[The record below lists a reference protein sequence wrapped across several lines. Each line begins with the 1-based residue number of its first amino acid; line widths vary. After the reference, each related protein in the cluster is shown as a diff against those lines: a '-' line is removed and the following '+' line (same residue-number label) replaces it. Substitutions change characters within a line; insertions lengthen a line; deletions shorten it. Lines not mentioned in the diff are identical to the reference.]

1 MNQQENQREILLDF
15 ERKILHTAMMRPSS
29 ISDMPLQGS
38 HFASESHGAL
48 WELVRYMDASGK
60 PVEPITVAD
69 EASRNRD
76 TRLSQLAYEI
86 GCAPD
91 LYPSSNPAYQ
101 AGVIIEAWQSREAMD
116 IAKQLARGSQDRQ
129 EGAVDQAI
137 SRLMALNTVDSTYEH
152 TAESS
157 LKAALEQ
164 AIQAKGRGGR
174 IVGVSTG
181 LQELDDAL
189 GGYHPSDLIVVGA
202 RPAMGK
208 TGFLLG
214 ATSAGAKGGSV
225 GLISGEQPAE
235 QVGLRWLAAGSGVNV
250 GKLRAGKFD
259 DSDMSELLHAAD
271 IYGKLPIK
279 ILDRPS
285 PDISEICREARKW
298 KHQHDM
304 RALYVDYI
312 QRIEAKH
319 MGRAKRNEVVGYV
332 CKTLKNLAREL
343 KIPVISLAQVSREA
357 DNNKSGRPQ
366 MGQLADSSEI
376 EKEADQIIMLWRDL
390 STPHAARSA
399 AELNIVKNRHGNIGT
414 VYVTWHGGS
423 TSFVNR
429 SPQDEFGD

>member
-48 WELVRYMDASGK
+48 WELVRHMDASGK

-101 AGVIIEAWQSREAMD
+101 AGVIIEAWQNREYLD
-116 IAKQLARGSQDRQ
+116 IAKQLSRAAQDRQ
-129 EGAVDQAI
+129 EGAGDNAI
-137 SRLMALNTVDSTYEH
+137 QRLMALNTVDSSYEH

-164 AIQAKGRGGR
+164 AVQAKGRGGR
-174 IVGVSTG
+174 IIGVSTG
-181 LQELDDAL
+181 LQDLDETL
-189 GGYHPSDLIVVGA
+189 GGFHPSDLIIVGA

-214 ATSAGAKGGSV
+214 ATAAGAKGGAV
-225 GLISGEQPAE
+225 GLISGEQPAD

-250 GKLRAGKFD
+250 GKLRAGKFGD
-259 DSDMSELLHAAD
+259 DDMSSLLHAAET
-271 IYGKLPIK
+271 YGQMPVH

-285 PDISEICREARKW
+285 PDIAEICREARKW

-332 CKTLKNLAREL
+332 SRSLKNLAREL
-343 KIPVISLAQVSREA
+343 KIPVVALAQVSREV
-357 DNNKSGRPQ
+357 DKEKSGRPR
-366 MGQLADSSEI
+366 MGHLADSSEI

-390 STPHAARSA
+390 SKPHAPRSA
-399 AELNIVKNRHGNIGT
+399 AELNIEKNRHGNIGT